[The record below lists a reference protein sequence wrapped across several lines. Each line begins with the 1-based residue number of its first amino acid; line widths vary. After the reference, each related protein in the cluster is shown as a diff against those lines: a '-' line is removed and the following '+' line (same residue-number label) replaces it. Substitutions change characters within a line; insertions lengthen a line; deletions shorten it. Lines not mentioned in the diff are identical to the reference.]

1 MTEKYRYYLFLWKEK
16 WQQFYVLKNIYKIIF
31 QLADIITFFKIDFFT
46 NRNCYYEFHT
56 KSYNKASSVMKL
68 QWH

>member
-31 QLADIITFFKIDFFT
+31 QLADIITFFKIDFFLPT
-46 NRNCYYEFHT
+46 ESVIMSSIQSHT
-56 KSYNKASSVMKL
+56 IKL
-68 QWH
+68 HP